1 MRNFYIFMSLFISGF
16 AFSHDYYFSFAE
28 IQYNKETTCLEI
40 SIKVSSH
47 DLDNYFR
54 KKVVDINIEKARKID
69 SLSSKI
75 NQLILNG
82 FVIKQEGSSISQRIE
97 GYENTLDGFTYF
109 YLISEPIQQGIPI
122 QLKYDLFMDL
132 FPEQQQKV
140 TLIGDTISSYQF
152 MLFQREQTINLN

>member
-1 MRNFYIFMSLFISGF
+1 MRSFYIFISLFISGF

-47 DLDNYFR
+47 DLETYFR
-54 KKVVDINIEKARKID
+54 KKITDVSIEKARKVD
-69 SLSSKI
+69 SLSHKI
-75 NQLILNG
+75 NQFILDG
-82 FVIKQEGSSISQRIE
+82 FVIKQQEKQLLLSID
-97 GYENTLDGFTYF
+97 GYENNLDGYTYF
-109 YLISEPIQQGIPI
+109 YLKSEPLHKEIPML
-122 QLKYDLFMDL
+122 LKYDLFMDL

>member
-1 MRNFYIFMSLFISGF
+1 
-16 AFSHDYYFSFAE
+16 
-28 IQYNKETTCLEI
+28 
-40 SIKVSSH
+40 
-47 DLDNYFR
+47 
-54 KKVVDINIEKARKID
+54 VDINIEKARKID
-69 SLSSKI
+69 SLLSKI

-82 FVIKQEGSSISQRIE
+82 FVIKQEGSTISQRIE